1 MTRRVQLQHPRRGR
15 QVARVE
21 ANELVLAESPCPE
34 FEQGRGTA
42 SEKSMDLE
50 ERMETAGGMKT
61 IALDVFFQNRQVVG
75 IPKSQIGKFLAQ

>member
-34 FEQGRGTA
+34 FEQVRGTA